1 MYDNRGHG
9 RSGKPHTANS
19 YGMEMVRDVAR
30 VLDYLK
36 IKSVHVVGYSMGAVI
51 VNKLRE
57 KHPER
62 LLSVTLAG
70 YGEPPTPDQF
80 TRELQQEIET
90 NLRRMGLQDGND
102 ARALAMLTTRWSEWA
117 VSVESMRGNKVPA
130 LAVIGQQDGFLVDTQ
145 KLAEMM
151 PSLRIEVI
159 PGDHGTARSQPEF
172 ANAIISFLRK

>member
-1 MYDNRGHG
+1 
-9 RSGKPHTANS
+9 
-19 YGMEMVRDVAR
+19 
-30 VLDYLK
+30 
-36 IKSVHVVGYSMGAVI
+36 
-51 VNKLRE
+51 
-57 KHPER
+57 
-62 LLSVTLAG
+62 
-70 YGEPPTPDQF
+70 
-80 TRELQQEIET
+80 
-90 NLRRMGLQDGND
+90 MGLQDGND

-172 ANAIISFLRK
+172 ANAIISFLAEVGLLRLQLERAAFGPIQLTDDERQRGDLV